1 MIAMLRRRLMSNM
14 AKAKN
19 IATGTV
25 VVGYGKLLT
34 INGLDFQP
42 NHVVLHFMADRDGK
56 YTIISLYDN
65 HAVAMEGTEINKYT
79 CSLTFKNDGVVCSLS
94 DDSYS
99 DFNGT
104 YRYVAWQE

>member
-25 VVGYGKLLT
+25 NASGATLT

-65 HAVAMEGTEINKYT
+65 HAVAMEGTEISKYT

-99 DFNGT
+99 DFDGT